1 MNFLH
6 RPVAG
11 LLAFANFLLISLLSS
26 CADPGPVVQQQ
37 DIYTTSIILSL
48 YGNPQP
54 VVFNKIFAR
63 LHQIDLQMSAQRPN
77 SEINDVSDHAGKSPV
92 KVSPDTLIVLENA
105 LKMAKLTDG
114 IFDPTIGPVT
124 TLWNVEGENPHVPSP
139 QAIAQARA
147 LVNWRDVVIDQNAGT
162 VFMTKPGMR
171 LDFGGIAKG
180 YAMDEAVRIARSY
193 GVKTGIFNMG
203 DSSICLLGTKPN
215 GEPWKV
221 GIQDPSYGAPR
232 SSIIGIVQGY
242 NFVVETS
249 GPYERYFVQDGKH
262 YHHIM
267 DPRTG
272 APAESGLSQVTLL
285 MPVDTTLGDGLS
297 TSCFILGLDKGMK
310 LITSLPGASA
320 IFVTKDKKVYLS
332 PGVAGRFRL
341 TEQGKTLGYQLETF
355 PAEDL
360 PAKS

>member
-1 MNFLH
+1 MNFFH
-6 RPVAG
+6 RPFVKSI
-11 LLAFANFLLISLLSS
+11 AFANFLLVSLLSS
-26 CADPGPVVQQQ
+26 CADPGPIVQQQ

-48 YGNPQP
+48 YGNPPP
-54 VVFNKIFAR
+54 VVFDKIFAR
-63 LHQIDLQMSAQRPN
+63 LHQIDLQMSAQRSN
-77 SEINDVSDHAGKSPV
+77 SEINDISDHAGKSPV

-105 LKMAKLTDG
+105 LSMAKLTHG

-124 TLWNVEGENPHVPSP
+124 ALWNVEGENPHVPSP
-139 QAIAQARA
+139 EAIAHARA
-147 LVNWRDVVIDQNAGT
+147 LVNWRDVVINQQAGT
-162 VFMTKPGMR
+162 VFLTRPGMR

-180 YAMDEAVRIARSY
+180 YAMDEAVRIARNY

-203 DSSICLLGTKPN
+203 DSSICLLGTKSN

-249 GPYERYFVQDGKH
+249 GPYERYFVQNGKH

-297 TSCFILGLDKGMK
+297 TSCFILGLNKGMQ
-310 LITSLPGASA
+310 LINSLSGASA

-332 PGVAGRFRL
+332 PGVAGRFSL
-341 TEQGKTLGYQLETF
+341 TEQGKALGYRLAT
-355 PAEDL
+355 L
-360 PAKS
+360 PSQDQSEKS